1 MQAMRQS
8 VRVGST
14 MLAGTNKAGVL
25 KPDSQGYYPC
35 PVGAYN
41 SFNSGGFL
49 YDEKSGVAMF
59 TPGSQLMRQVEKGV
73 LYGEFKHPELQP
85 GMRDSDYITRIR
97 KVDPDRWSH
106 HIREYELVPSTDE
119 QGRSITMVIAWLKP
133 FGPFGEYVEAS
144 LKNPAQNT
152 YFSVRSI
159 TIDDMARRIKF
170 TREVITHDFVGEG
183 GIYVAQK
190 HRAPSLE
197 DFDNSVEITPTCLHE
212 LAREQERLRGLGF
225 ESSGADYSKLIK
237 ELGWERVKRDPVS
250 RRPSFM
256 KW

>member
-85 GMRDSDYITRIR
+85 GMRDSDYIARIR

-119 QGRSITMVIAWLKP
+119 QGRPITMVIAWLKP

-159 TIDDMARRIKF
+159 TITWRAVSSSHVKSLPTTSLVKAVF
-170 TREVITHDFVGEG
+170 TWHRNIVLRLWKISTTVLKSLQHVCMSWLENKNA
-183 GIYVAQK
+183 YVALALS
-190 HRAPSLE
+190 RLVRTIPS
-197 DFDNSVEITPTCLHE
+197 
-212 LAREQERLRGLGF
+212 
-225 ESSGADYSKLIK
+225 
-237 ELGWERVKRDPVS
+237 
-250 RRPSFM
+250 
-256 KW
+256 